1 MTWYAFRTV
10 PQKER
15 AAQGILASRFDL
27 ATLLPLET
35 RFIRARRRNAT
46 KKEKSYP
53 ALVGYV
59 LADLPHDAPWHR
71 ILNID
76 CIISVVGFDGR
87 PAPLNTASVERLSRV
102 NSITSSVPNRRKS
115 FAKGDTVCAISGPL
129 HGMES
134 KIEDIRGCRAR
145 VIVELLG
152 SRREIDIPLDQLQA
166 A

>member
-10 PQKER
+10 PQRER
-15 AAQGILASRFDL
+15 TAAEILASRFDL
-27 ATLLPLET
+27 ATMLPLET
-35 RFIRARRRNAT
+35 RFIRRSDGT
-46 KKEKSYP
+46 KKKEKSYP

-59 LADLPHDAPWHR
+59 LADLPHDAPWYR
-71 ILNID
+71 ILNLD

-102 NSITSSVPNRRKS
+102 NHITSSVPNRRKS
-115 FAKGDTVCAISGPL
+115 FQKGDHVCATSGPL
-129 HGMES
+129 YGMETR
-134 KIEDIRGCRAR
+134 IEDIRGCRAR

-152 SRREIDIPLDQLQA
+152 SRREVEIHLSQLQA